1 MNSVQQK
8 FWNLPFVILLLGA
21 LITVFNIS
29 VTNVAIP
36 KIAAALSANGL
47 QIHFIA
53 DGLTIT
59 LAAFVL
65 LLGAIGD
72 SYGRKLL
79 FVSGCAIMII
89 ASLFSAYSTSA
100 NTLIV
105 WRMIAGIATAMLYPT
120 TLSMITTIFQEK
132 KQRLLAIGMWSGIS
146 AGGAALA
153 PVVAGW
159 LLVYFPWGSVF
170 LISVPFTILALILGW
185 WVLPEFKNK
194 NEKSIDYL
202 GGILSIIWISFL
214 LFGIILFPV
223 DGFDSRVGS
232 ALGIACVSLVLFLL
246 RELHT
251 TNPLL
256 DLRVFKNSRFSIAA
270 LTITIVAFAQLGVM
284 FLAQQ
289 YVQNVL
295 GYNTL
300 QAGLSGFPLSIAVL
314 IASPLSAKID
324 GRFGSRK
331 TIAAGFFFIA
341 IGFLT
346 ALLWTVHSPYLQI
359 CLSYVLIGIGL
370 GLTMTPSTNA
380 IMNSLPEGKAGIASA
395 VNDVTRDLGNS
406 LGIAVNGSIAAISY
420 TTVLEKMEKNIPVSE
435 QAAISENIVRTIT
448 SSLSGALEVAQRYPS
463 VNAGQM
469 VSAAKQAFLDGQLAA
484 MLLSAILCFIGAII
498 VLLYMPQAP
507 SQEKKS
513 L

>member
-1 MNSVQQK
+1 MQTALPK
-8 FWNLPFVILLLGA
+8 FWNIPFIVLLLGA

-36 KIAAALSANGL
+36 KIAAALNANGL

-65 LLGAIGD
+65 ILGALGD
-72 SYGRKLL
+72 AYGRKLL
-79 FVSGCAIMII
+79 FIIGCALMVI
-89 ASLFSAYSTSA
+89 ASVFSAYSTSA
-100 NTLIV
+100 DTLIL

-120 TLSMITTIFQEK
+120 TLSMITTIFQDT

-153 PVVAGW
+153 PVIAGW
-159 LLVYFPWGSVF
+159 LLEYFSWGSVF
-170 LISVPFTILALILGW
+170 LISVPFTLLALLLGW
-185 WVLPEFKNK
+185 WVLPEFKNTTNK
-194 NEKSIDYL
+194 TIDYP
-202 GGILSIIWISFL
+202 GGILSVIWISFL
-214 LFGIILFPV
+214 LFAIILYPV
-223 DGFDSRVGS
+223 DGLDTRVS
-232 ALGIACVSLVLFLL
+232 FSLAIACFSLLCFII
-246 RELHT
+246 RELT
-251 TNPLL
+251 ASFPLL
-256 DLRVFKNSRFSIAA
+256 DLRVFKNSRFSVAA

-295 GYNTL
+295 GYTTL
-300 QAGLSGFPLSIAVL
+300 QAGFSGFPLSIAVL

-324 GRFGSRK
+324 GKFGSK
-331 TIAAGFFFIA
+331 ITIAAGFLFIG

-346 ALLWTVHSPYLQI
+346 ALLWSVHSPYIQI
-359 CLSYVLIGIGL
+359 CLSYILIGIGL

-380 IMNSLPEGKAGIASA
+380 IMNSLPPDKAGIASA

-406 LGIAVNGSIAAISY
+406 LGIAVNGSIAAMSY
-420 TTVLEKMEKNIPVSE
+420 TTVLEKMGKDIPASQQAEISQNI
-435 QAAISENIVRTIT
+435 IRTIT
-448 SSLSGALEVAQRYPS
+448 SSLSGALEVAQRYPG
-463 VNAGQM
+463 VNATQM

-484 MLLSAILCFIGAII
+484 MLLSAILCFLGMGI
-498 VLLYMPQAP
+498 VLWFMPP
-507 SQEKKS
+507 NKTTKETI
-513 L
+513 